1 MVQAFKNE
9 KGETIYAVTGAQ
21 KRNEILKQL
30 AAYKKESLA
39 SVTKKFKKIET
50 GYFIQNGSVIELW
63 ADKVRKGGTACM
75 IVRR

>member
-1 MVQAFKNE
+1 MVQAFKTDKN
-9 KGETIYAVTGAQ
+9 ETIYAVTGAQ

-30 AAYKKESLA
+30 AAFKKESLA

-50 GYFIQNGSVIELW
+50 GYFIQNGSVIELY